1 VLEGKEGK
9 IMFTHTDVA
18 PRPLDRLWL
27 RLRPKALSLVKRLS
41 RAPAANVARPR
52 ATSEDMQRLH
62 KHFEKEGT

>member
-1 VLEGKEGK
+1 MHL
-9 IMFTHTDVA
+9 TSNAAA
-18 PRPLDRLWL
+18 PRVLDRLYA
-27 RLRPKALSLVKRLS
+27 RLKPKALSLVKRLS